1 MRALLKNLIK
11 HFDDILK
18 NLNDFPFGQVLIKG
32 IKEDWDITL
41 ILMLS
46 FFLIWILYNRNKV
59 NKKWFL

>member
-18 NLNDFPFGQVLIKG
+18 NLSDFPFGQVLIKG
-32 IKEDWDITL
+32 IKEDWEITL

-46 FFLIWILYNRNKV
+46 IFLIWILYNRKKANK
-59 NKKWFL
+59 N